1 VSPAAFPPAFAEATR
16 LLNVALRF
24 HRQGLVDSKALSVR
38 IAVVEEGELTEA
50 LLARFVTPVLATGP
64 MAAIVLSS
72 VRTFLGNRRHIAE
85 TAAALSVH
93 TNTVRYRLAR
103 FAELTGA
110 DLEDTETLIE
120 VWWALEA
127 WALREQT
134 G

>member
-1 VSPAAFPPAFAEATR
+1 MPTRAVPDKRTR
-16 LLNVALRF
+16 LVDAAARLVYEQGFNQTTLADIAGAADVPVGNVYYYF
-24 HRQGLVDSKALSVR
+24 K
-38 IAVVEEGELTEA
+38 TKEA
-50 LLARFVTPVLATGP
+50 LGE
-64 MAAIVLSS
+64 AIVEQRLA
-72 VRTFLGNRRHIAE
+72 HQQ
-85 TAAALSVH
+85 AAQAAWEDEGDA
-93 TNTVRYRLAR
+93 RYRLAR